1 MSDNSFTFN
10 IAKLPTL
17 TGQDNYRIWAASW
30 CISFDAAD
38 YWEVVC
44 REFAKPTPLTA
55 AQKAKKAEED
65 DDESEEDNGTK
76 WKRINKRALALL
88 LQAVSVD
95 LQETVINESSV
106 ASAWKA
112 LRDRFD

>member
-30 CISFDAAD
+30 HISFDAAD
-38 YWEVVC
+38 YWEVVY

-65 DDESEEDNGTK
+65 DCHG
-76 WKRINKRALALL
+76 
-88 LQAVSVD
+88 SVLERVTRCTGAND
-95 LQETVINESSV
+95 S
-106 ASAWKA
+106 W
-112 LRDRFD
+112 